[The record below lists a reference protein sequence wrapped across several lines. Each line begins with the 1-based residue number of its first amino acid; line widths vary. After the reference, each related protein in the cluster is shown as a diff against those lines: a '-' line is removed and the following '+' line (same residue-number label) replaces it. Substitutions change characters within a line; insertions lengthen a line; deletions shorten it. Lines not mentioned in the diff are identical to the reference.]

1 MVIKG
6 TDVKMLEEQY
16 QKTGNQLLVVYG
28 RLGSGKEQLLMDFAK
43 GKKYFY
49 YRCRQASPQEQRQ
62 RMGQELAMWFNLK
75 FSKDILE
82 ASKSFSVFH
91 TLSKY

>member
-6 TDVKMLEEQY
+6 TDVKRLEEQY

-43 GKKYFY
+43 GKKYF
-49 YRCRQASPQEQRQ
+49 
-62 RMGQELAMWFNLK
+62 
-75 FSKDILE
+75 
-82 ASKSFSVFH
+82 
-91 TLSKY
+91 